1 MRTLH
6 VLMGFLVLAGFPN
19 PASSAT
25 ITVDAEKDLVPVNSL
40 LSGTNLHAK
49 GESGEPI
56 KALIRD
62 GADRS
67 TCGSCASEVADL
79 KELIAT
85 AAVGGQGPLVFPA

>member
-6 VLMGFLVLAGFPN
+6 VLMGFRVLAGFPN

-25 ITVDAEKDLVPVNSL
+25 ITVDAEQDLVPVKSL
-40 LSGTNLHAK
+40 LSGANLHAN

-62 GADRS
+62 GADPR
-67 TCGSCASEVADL
+67 GGVHHGRADTQL
-79 KELIAT
+79 PVPGT
-85 AAVGGQGPLVFPA
+85 VRRGD